1 MTKSRK
7 SKLINL
13 QEKVEKTI
21 KSISK
26 GNTLKS
32 DSIIKLLKEIS
43 AFNLDTKLQSEL
55 EESERKYSTLVNN
68 LPGFIYRCAND
79 KKWTMYFISD
89 GCKAITGYTQNDL
102 IDNKKISFNEIIHP
116 DYRKIIWE
124 KWQQVLKKKTLFE
137 FEYPIITKAKKIKW
151 VWERGRGVFSDE
163 GKLLFLEGF
172 IEDVSERRSAEA
184 SARLKNI
191 VFESSIAA
199 NSIANLDGKIIDAN
213 SAFLKVWGYKSMPE
227 VLGKSLNVFLKSQT
241 DVTSI
246 IKSLNKSDKWEGE
259 YIARRKDGSEFIAY
273 GLATTVADDNGKI
286 IGYQSSV
293 IDITNRRKTEE
304 MLKESETSYRGLF
317 NSVSESIY
325 IQDESGV
332 FLDVNEGACKMY
344 GYDRETLIGKTPQF
358 VSAPGR
364 NDLNAVGSMVQKAFM
379 GEKQQ
384 FEFWG
389 KRKNGEEFLKDVRL
403 YPGNYF
409 NKKVIIAI
417 ANDITERK
425 KIEEA
430 LALSEEKYRVI
441 SNLTSDY
448 LFSTQAD
455 ENGFHKVVWIAGSFE
470 KITGYTVEEFIKIGG
485 WRATLHPD
493 DLALDDLDLEKL
505 RQNKKVNREIR
516 VYHKNGS
523 LVWVRSSAQPVW
535 DKKTNKLI
543 GIYGAV
549 EDITERKQT
558 EIIQKVQ
565 YKIGDAVV
573 TYKTL
578 TELFENIRIEL
589 SAIINVNNFFI
600 ALYDER
606 TGMLRSD
613 VDKDEVEEISEWPAK
628 NSMTGYVIEQG
639 KSILLKKDEI
649 HQLINSGRAGM
660 VGTIPEVWLGVPF
673 KIGGK
678 VFGVLV
684 VQSYD
689 NPNAYD
695 KKSIELLEVV
705 AHELSI
711 FINHKKA
718 EEETLKLSTVVVQ
731 SPIIVVIT
739 DPSGNIE
746 YVNPKFTEVTGYSLE
761 EIKWKNLRILNS
773 GLHPKEFFSN
783 IWKTI
788 LSGKTWQ
795 GEFRNK
801 KKNGELYWENALISP
816 IIDLDGNITHFVG
829 VKEDITEKKKMIEEL
844 IIAKEKAEEMNRI
857 KSSFFANMSHELRTP
872 MVGILGFSEVLM
884 NELKDNPAYYKM
896 ISSIN
901 TSGQRLLETL
911 NLILNLS
918 KIEASKVELDIRTQN
933 IVPILKECYGVFE
946 SAAAKKL
953 LKYSFVCEQQEVLC
967 DIDQLLFS
975 SIFNN
980 LLNNA
985 IKFTDAG
992 SVTLNIYTDHEN
1004 VRISVSD
1011 TGVGISEV
1019 KQNLIW
1025 EEFRQA
1031 SEGYNRG
1038 FEGTGLGLTIAKK
1051 YADMMRGSISV
1062 KSLLGKGTT
1071 FIVSFPLSNKSSN
1084 LVKEI
1089 TPNEISTKSS
1099 SVENNPVS
1107 KILYVEDDEISVK
1120 YVTTITKSLY
1130 NVDSA
1135 KDSDEALEK
1144 IKQNEYAAIL
1154 MDINLH
1160 RGLDGLELTRV
1171 IRKMDGYKSTPIV
1184 AITAFA
1190 MGNEREEFLSK
1201 GMTHY
1206 LSKPFVKNQLLNLLA
1221 SIVEKKS
1228 D

>member
-1 MTKSRK
+1 LAKSSK
-7 SKLINL
+7 SNL
-13 QEKVEKTI
+13 TDLQDKVNKTI
-21 KSISK
+21 KSFNEGKTVKTES
-26 GNTLKS
+26 L
-32 DSIIKLLKEIS
+32 IKLLQEIGTL
-43 AFNLDTKLQSEL
+43 NLDSNLQNEL
-55 EESERKYSTLVNN
+55 DERERKYSTLVSN
-68 LPGFIYRCAND
+68 LPGFIYRCSND
-79 KKWTMYFISD
+79 KYWTMHFISD
-89 GCKAITGYTQNDL
+89 SCKSITGYSPNDF
-102 IDNKKISFNEIIHP
+102 IKNKKITFNDLIHP
-116 DYRKIIWE
+116 DYQKPIWK
-124 KWQQVLKKKTLFE
+124 KWQMILKDKSIFE
-137 FEYPIITKAKKIKW
+137 FEYPIITKTGKLKW
-151 VWERGRGVFSDE
+151 VWERGKGIYSNND
-163 GKLLFLEGF
+163 KLLFIEGF
-172 IEDVSERRSAEA
+172 IEDITERRTAVESL
-184 SARLKNI
+184 RLKNI

-199 NSIANLDGKIIDAN
+199 NSIANLDGKIIDVN
-213 SAFLKVWGYKSMPE
+213 SAFLRLWGYNNKSQ
-227 VLGKSLNVFLKSQT
+227 VLGKSLDLFLKDKD
-241 DVTSI
+241 DVAKILTA
-246 IKSLNKSDKWEGE
+246 LNKNNNWEGD
-259 YIARRKDGSEFIAY
+259 YNAVRKDGSEFLAF
-273 GLATTVADDNGKI
+273 GLATTVVDENGKI

-293 IDITNRRKTEE
+293 IDITNRHKTEE
-304 MLKESETSYRGLF
+304 LLKESETSYRGLF

-325 IQDESGV
+325 IQDENGV
-332 FLDVNEGACKMY
+332 FLDVNDGASKMY
-344 GYDRETLIGKTPQF
+344 GYTRETLIGKTPDF
-358 VSAPGR
+358 VSAPGK
-364 NDLNAVGSMVQKAFM
+364 NDLEAVGLMVQKAFL

-403 YPGNYF
+403 YPGTYF

-417 ANDITERK
+417 ATDITEK
-425 KIEEA
+425 KKVEQLLRENEER
-430 LALSEEKYRVI
+430 YRAI

-448 LFSTQAD
+448 LFSTKAD
-455 ENGFHKVVWIAGSFE
+455 ENGVHHIVWIAGSFE
-470 KITGYTVEEFIKIGG
+470 KISGYTIDEYMKIGG

-493 DLALDDLDLEKL
+493 ELELDDLDLEKL
-505 RQNKKVNREIR
+505 KRNEKVNRQIR

-535 DKKTNKLI
+535 DKKTNKLV

-549 EDITERKQT
+549 EEITERKQN

-565 YKIGDAVV
+565 YNIADAAV

-578 TELFENIRIEL
+578 TELFENIRLEL

-600 ALYDER
+600 AMYDEK
-606 TGMLRSD
+606 TGMLKSD

-628 NSMTGYVIEQG
+628 GSMTGYVIEQE
-639 KSILLKKDEI
+639 KSVLLKKDEI
-649 HQLINSGRAGM
+649 KKLLKSGEAGM

-695 KKSIELLEVV
+695 KRSIEILEIV

-731 SPIIVVIT
+731 SPTIVVIT
-739 DPSGNIE
+739 EPNGNIE
-746 YVNPKFTEVTGYSLE
+746 YANPKFSEVTGYSFE
-761 EIKWKNLRILNS
+761 EVRWKNPRILNS
-773 GLHPKEFFSN
+773 GFHSKEFFSDL
-783 IWKTI
+783 WTTI
-788 LSGKTWQ
+788 LAGRTWQ
-795 GEFRNK
+795 GELRNK
-801 KKNGELYWENALISP
+801 KRNGELYWENALISP
-816 IIDLDGNITHFVG
+816 IIDSDGKITHFVA
-829 VKEDITEKKKMIEEL
+829 VKEDITDKKKMVEEL
-844 IIAKEKAEEMNRI
+844 IEAKEKAEEMNRI

-884 NELKDNPAYYKM
+884 NELKDNPNYYRM

-918 KIEASKVELDIRTQN
+918 KLEASKVEVKLKTQN
-933 IVPILKECYGVFE
+933 IIPILKECFGSFE
-946 SAAAKKL
+946 SAATNKNIN
-953 LKYSFVCEQQEVLC
+953 YSFIPEYPEIMC
-967 DIDQLLFS
+967 DIDQLLFA

-992 SVTLNIYTDHEN
+992 SVTLNVSIDSDYAN
-1004 VRISVSD
+1004 ISVTD
-1011 TGVGISEV
+1011 TGVGISET

-1025 EEFRQA
+1025 DEFRQA

-1051 YADMMRGSISV
+1051 YTDLMRGSISV
-1062 KSLLGKGTT
+1062 KSLFGKGTT
-1071 FIVSFPLSNKSSN
+1071 FKVSFPLSINSLNVVTKTNAN
-1084 LVKEI
+1084 LDNQNR
-1089 TPNEISTKSS
+1089 TISE
-1099 SVENNPVS
+1099 VNPTA

-1120 YVTTITKSLY
+1120 YVSTITKFLY
-1130 NVDSA
+1130 NIDSA
-1135 KDSDEALEK
+1135 KDSDEALNK
-1144 IKQNEYAAIL
+1144 IKQNKYDAIL

-1160 RGLDGLELTRV
+1160 RGMDGLELTKV
-1171 IRKMDGYKSTPIV
+1171 IRKIDGYKSTPIV

-1190 MGNEREEFLSK
+1190 MGHEKEEFLAK

-1206 LSKPFVKNQLLNLLA
+1206 LSKPFVKNQLLSLLE
-1221 SIVEKKS
+1221 SIVDKK
-1228 D
+1228 

>member
-1 MTKSRK
+1 MAKSSK
-7 SKLINL
+7 SKLVNL
-13 QEKVEKTI
+13 QDKVNKTI
-21 KSISK
+21 KSFEEGK
-26 GNTLKS
+26 TLKP
-32 DSIIKLLKEIS
+32 DSLIKLLQEIS
-43 AFNLDTKLQSEL
+43 MLNDDSTLQNEL
-55 EESERKYSTLVNN
+55 EERERKYSTLVSN

-79 KKWTMYFISD
+79 KNWTIHFISD
-89 GCKAITGYTQNDL
+89 GCKNITGYSQNDF
-102 IDNKKISFNEIIHP
+102 IKNKKVTFNDIIHP
-116 DYRKIIWE
+116 DYQKAIWN
-124 KWQQVLKKKTLFE
+124 KWQATLKDKTFFE
-137 FEYPIITKAKKIKW
+137 FEYPIITKTGKLKW
-151 VWERGRGVFSDE
+151 VWERGKGIYSNN

-172 IEDVSERRSAEA
+172 IEDITERRTAVESL
-184 SARLKNI
+184 RLKNI

-213 SAFLKVWGYKSMPE
+213 SAFLKLWGYKSKNN
-227 VLGKSLNVFLKSQT
+227 VLGKSLDLFLKDKD
-241 DVTSI
+241 DVEKILTA
-246 IKSLNKSDKWEGE
+246 LNKKNTWEGD
-259 YIARRKDGSEFIAY
+259 YIAVRSDGSEFLAF
-273 GLATTVADDNGKI
+273 GLATTVVDENGKI

-304 MLKESETSYRGLF
+304 LLKESETSYRGLF

-325 IQDESGV
+325 IQDENGF
-332 FLDVNEGACKMY
+332 FLDVNEGASKMY
-344 GYDRETLIGKTPQF
+344 GYDRKILIGKTPDF
-358 VSAPGR
+358 VSAPGK
-364 NDLNAVGSMVQKAFM
+364 NDLEAVGAMVQKAFG

-403 YPGNYF
+403 YPGTYF

-417 ANDITERK
+417 ATDITEK
-425 KIEEA
+425 KKVEQLLRENEER
-430 LALSEEKYRVI
+430 YRAI

-455 ENGFHKVVWIAGSFE
+455 ENGVHHLVWIAGSFE
-470 KITGYTVEEFIKIGG
+470 KITGYTIDEYLKIGG

-493 DLALDDLDLEKL
+493 ELELDNLDLEKL
-505 RQNKKVNREIR
+505 RRNEKVNREIK

-523 LVWVRSSAQPVW
+523 LIWVRSSAQPVW
-535 DKKTNKLI
+535 DKKTNKLV

-565 YKIGDAVV
+565 YNIADAAV

-578 TELFENIRIEL
+578 TELFENIRLEL

-600 ALYDER
+600 ALYDEK
-606 TGMLRSD
+606 TGMLKSD
-613 VDKDEVEEISEWPAK
+613 VDKDEVEEISEWPAE
-628 NSMTGYVIEQG
+628 NSMTGYVIEQQ
-639 KSILLKKDEI
+639 KSVLLKKDEI
-649 HQLINSGRAGM
+649 IYLINSSKAGM

-695 KKSIELLEVV
+695 QRSIEILEIV

-718 EEETLKLSTVVVQ
+718 EEETFKLSAVVVQ
-731 SPIIVVIT
+731 SPTIVIIT
-739 DPSGNIE
+739 DPNGNIE
-746 YVNPKFTEVTGYSLE
+746 YANPKFSEVTGYSFE
-761 EIKWKNLRILNS
+761 EVKWKNPRILNS
-773 GLHPKEFFSN
+773 GFHTKEFFSN
-783 IWKTI
+783 LWNTI
-788 LSGKTWQ
+788 LAGKTWQ

-801 KKNGELYWENALISP
+801 KRNGELYWENALISP
-816 IIDLDGNITHFVG
+816 IIDSDGKITHFVA

-844 IIAKEKAEEMNRI
+844 IEAKEKAEEMNRI

-872 MVGILGFSEVLM
+872 MMGILGFSEVLM
-884 NELKDNPAYYKM
+884 YELKDYPDYLKM
-896 ISSIN
+896 VNSIN

-918 KIEASKVELDIRTQN
+918 KLEASKVSVELKTQN
-933 IVPILKECYGVFE
+933 IIPILKECFESFE
-946 SAAAKKL
+946 SAAANKNIT
-953 LKYSFVCEQQEVLC
+953 YTFISEYPDILC
-967 DIDQLLFS
+967 DIDQLLFT

-985 IKFTDAG
+985 IKFTDGG
-992 SVTLNIYTDHEN
+992 SITLNISVDSDYAN
-1004 VRISVSD
+1004 ISVSD

-1031 SEGYNRG
+1031 SEGYSRG
-1038 FEGTGLGLTIAKK
+1038 FEGTGLGLTIAKRYTDLMK
-1051 YADMMRGSISV
+1051 GSISV
-1062 KSLLGKGTT
+1062 KSLFGKGTT
-1071 FIVSFPLSNKSSN
+1071 FKVSFPLSFKSSIDVSKAN
-1084 LVKEI
+1084 SNQNTASTISSEI
-1089 TPNEISTKSS
+1089 HPTA
-1099 SVENNPVS
+1099 

-1120 YVTTITKSLY
+1120 YVSTITKALY
-1130 NVDSA
+1130 TIHSA
-1135 KDSDEALEK
+1135 KDSDEALNM
-1144 IKQNEYAAIL
+1144 IKQNKYDAIL

-1160 RGLDGLELTRV
+1160 RGMDGLELTKV
-1171 IRKMDGYKSTPIV
+1171 IRKIDGYKSTPIV

-1190 MGNEREEFLSK
+1190 MGHEKEEFLAK

-1206 LSKPFVKNQLLNLLA
+1206 LSKPFVKNQLLSLLE
-1221 SIVEKKS
+1221 SIVDKK
-1228 D
+1228 

>member
-1 MTKSRK
+1 V
-7 SKLINL
+7 NL
-13 QEKVEKTI
+13 QDKVNKTI
-21 KSISK
+21 KSFNEGKTVKTESLI
-26 GNTLKS
+26 N
-32 DSIIKLLKEIS
+32 LLQEIS
-43 AFNLDTKLQSEL
+43 TLSLDTNLQNEL
-55 EESERKYSTLVNN
+55 EERERKYSTLVSN

-79 KKWTMYFISD
+79 KNWTMHFISD
-89 GCKAITGYTQNDL
+89 GCKNITGYSQNDF
-102 IDNKKISFNEIIHP
+102 IKNKKVTFNDIIHP
-116 DYRKIIWE
+116 DYQKPIWE
-124 KWQQVLKKKTLFE
+124 KWQIILKDKTFFE
-137 FEYPIITKAKKIKW
+137 FEYPIITKTGKLKW
-151 VWERGRGVFSDE
+151 VWERGKGIYSNN

-172 IEDVSERRSAEA
+172 IEDISERRTAVDSL
-184 SARLKNI
+184 RLKNI

-213 SAFLKVWGYKSMPE
+213 SAFLKLWGYANKNN
-227 VLGKSLNVFLKSQT
+227 VLGKSLNLFLKDKD
-241 DVTSI
+241 DVEKILTE
-246 IKSLNKSDKWEGE
+246 LNKKNTWEGD
-259 YIARRKDGSEFIAY
+259 YIAVRSDGSEFIAY
-273 GLATTVADDNGKI
+273 GLATTVVDENGKT

-304 MLKESETSYRGLF
+304 LLKESETSYRGLF

-325 IQDESGV
+325 IQDENGF
-332 FLDVNEGACKMY
+332 FLDVNEGASNMY
-344 GYDRETLIGKTPQF
+344 GYDRKTLIGKTPDF
-358 VSAPGR
+358 VSAPGK
-364 NDLNAVGSMVQKAFM
+364 NDLEAVGAMVQKAFK

-403 YPGNYF
+403 YPGTYF

-417 ANDITERK
+417 ATDITEK
-425 KIEEA
+425 KKVEQLLRENEER
-430 LALSEEKYRVI
+430 YRAI

-448 LFSTQAD
+448 LFSTKAD
-455 ENGFHKVVWIAGSFE
+455 ENGVHNLVWIAGSFE
-470 KITGYTVEEFIKIGG
+470 KITGYTIDEYLKIGG

-493 DLALDDLDLEKL
+493 ELALDYIDLEKL
-505 RQNKKVNREIR
+505 RRNEKVNRQIR

-523 LVWVRSSAQPVW
+523 LIWVRSSAQPVW

-565 YKIGDAVV
+565 YNIADAAV

-578 TELFENIRIEL
+578 TELFENIRLEL

-600 ALYDER
+600 ALYDEK
-606 TGMLRSD
+606 TGLLKSD

-628 NSMTGYVIEQG
+628 NSMTGYVIEQE
-639 KSILLKKDEI
+639 KSVLLKKKDI
-649 HQLINSGRAGM
+649 KQLIESSKAGM
-660 VGTIPEVWLGVPF
+660 IGTIPEVWLGVPF

-695 KKSIELLEVV
+695 QRSIEILEIV

-718 EEETLKLSTVVVQ
+718 EEETLKLSAVVVQ
-731 SPIIVVIT
+731 SPTIVIIT
-739 DPSGNIE
+739 DPNGNIE
-746 YVNPKFTEVTGYSLE
+746 YANPKFSEVTGYSFE
-761 EIKWKNLRILNS
+761 EVKWKNPRILNS
-773 GLHPKEFFSN
+773 GFHTKQFFSTLWN
-783 IWKTI
+783 TI
-788 LSGKTWQ
+788 LAGKTWQ

-801 KKNGELYWENALISP
+801 KRNGELYWENALISP
-816 IIDLDGNITHFVG
+816 IIDLDGKITHFVA

-844 IIAKEKAEEMNRI
+844 IEAKEKAEEMNRI

-872 MVGILGFSEVLM
+872 MMGILGFSEVLM
-884 NELKDNPAYYKM
+884 LELKDYPDYLKM
-896 ISSIN
+896 VNSIN
-901 TSGQRLLETL
+901 ASGQRLLETL

-918 KIEASKVELDIRTQN
+918 KLEASKVSVELKTQN
-933 IVPILKECYGVFE
+933 IIPILKECFESFE
-946 SAAAKKL
+946 SAATNKNIN
-953 LKYSFVCEQQEVLC
+953 YSFISEYPDILC
-967 DIDQLLFS
+967 DIDQLLFA

-992 SVTLNIYTDHEN
+992 SINLS
-1004 VRISVSD
+1004 ISVDSDYANISVTD
-1011 TGVGISEV
+1011 TGVGISEA

-1038 FEGTGLGLTIAKK
+1038 FEGTGLGLTIAKRYTDLMK
-1051 YADMMRGSISV
+1051 GSISV
-1062 KSLLGKGTT
+1062 KSLYGKGTT
-1071 FIVSFPLSNKSSN
+1071 FKVGFPLS
-1084 LVKEI
+1084 L
-1089 TPNEISTKSS
+1089 KSS
-1099 SVENNPVS
+1099 SAVSSANTNQNTMSTISSEINPKA

-1120 YVTTITKSLY
+1120 YVSTITKTLY
-1130 NVDSA
+1130 IIDSA
-1135 KDSDEALEK
+1135 KDSDEALNM
-1144 IKQNEYAAIL
+1144 IKQNKYDAIL

-1160 RGLDGLELTRV
+1160 RGMDGLELTKV
-1171 IRKMDGYKSTPIV
+1171 IRKIDGYKSTPIV

-1190 MGNEREEFLSK
+1190 MGHEKEEFLAK

-1206 LSKPFVKNQLLNLLA
+1206 LSKPFVKNQLLSLLE
-1221 SIVEKKS
+1221 SIVDKK
-1228 D
+1228 

>member
-1 MTKSRK
+1 V
-7 SKLINL
+7 NL
-13 QEKVEKTI
+13 QDKVNKTI
-21 KSISK
+21 KSFNEGKTVKTESLI
-26 GNTLKS
+26 N
-32 DSIIKLLKEIS
+32 LLQEIS
-43 AFNLDTKLQSEL
+43 TLSLDTNLQNEL
-55 EESERKYSTLVNN
+55 EERERKYSTLVSN

-79 KKWTMYFISD
+79 KNWTMHFISD
-89 GCKAITGYTQNDL
+89 GCKNITGYSQNDF
-102 IDNKKISFNEIIHP
+102 IKNKKVTFNDIIHP
-116 DYRKIIWE
+116 DYQKPIWE
-124 KWQQVLKKKTLFE
+124 KWQIILKDKTFFE
-137 FEYPIITKAKKIKW
+137 FEYPIITKTGKLKW
-151 VWERGRGVFSDE
+151 VWERGKGIYSNN

-172 IEDVSERRSAEA
+172 IEDISERRTAVDSL
-184 SARLKNI
+184 RLKNI

-213 SAFLKVWGYKSMPE
+213 SAFLKLWGYANKNN
-227 VLGKSLNVFLKSQT
+227 VLGKSLNLFLKDKD
-241 DVTSI
+241 DVEKILTE
-246 IKSLNKSDKWEGE
+246 LNKKNTWEGD
-259 YIARRKDGSEFIAY
+259 YIAVRSDGSEFIAY
-273 GLATTVADDNGKI
+273 GLATTVVDENGKT

-304 MLKESETSYRGLF
+304 LLKESETSYRGLF

-325 IQDESGV
+325 IQDENGF
-332 FLDVNEGACKMY
+332 FLDVNEGASNMY
-344 GYDRETLIGKTPQF
+344 GYDRKTLIGKTPDF
-358 VSAPGR
+358 VSAPGK
-364 NDLNAVGSMVQKAFM
+364 NDLEAVGAMVQKAFK

-403 YPGNYF
+403 YPGTYF

-417 ANDITERK
+417 ATDITEK
-425 KIEEA
+425 KKVEQLLRENEER
-430 LALSEEKYRVI
+430 YRAI

-448 LFSTQAD
+448 LFSTKAD
-455 ENGFHKVVWIAGSFE
+455 ENGVHNLVWIAGSFE
-470 KITGYTVEEFIKIGG
+470 KITGYTIDEYLKIGG

-493 DLALDDLDLEKL
+493 ELALDDIDLEKL
-505 RQNKKVNREIR
+505 RRNEKVNRQIR

-523 LVWVRSSAQPVW
+523 LIWVRSSAQPVW

-565 YKIGDAVV
+565 YNIADAAV

-578 TELFENIRIEL
+578 TELFENIRLEL

-600 ALYDER
+600 ALYDEK
-606 TGMLRSD
+606 TGLLKSD

-628 NSMTGYVIEQG
+628 NSMTGYVIEQE
-639 KSILLKKDEI
+639 KSVLLKKKDI
-649 HQLINSGRAGM
+649 KQLIESSKAGM
-660 VGTIPEVWLGVPF
+660 IGTIPEVWLGVPF

-695 KKSIELLEVV
+695 QRSIEILEIV

-718 EEETLKLSTVVVQ
+718 EEETLKLSAVVVQ
-731 SPIIVVIT
+731 SPTIVIIT
-739 DPSGNIE
+739 DPNGNIE
-746 YVNPKFTEVTGYSLE
+746 YANPKFSEVTGYSFE
-761 EIKWKNLRILNS
+761 EVKWKNPRILNS
-773 GLHPKEFFSN
+773 GFHTKQFFSTLWN
-783 IWKTI
+783 TI
-788 LSGKTWQ
+788 LAGKTWQ

-801 KKNGELYWENALISP
+801 KRNGELYWENALISP
-816 IIDLDGNITHFVG
+816 IIDLDGKITHFVA

-844 IIAKEKAEEMNRI
+844 IEAKEKAEEMNRI

-872 MVGILGFSEVLM
+872 MMGILGFSEVLM
-884 NELKDNPAYYKM
+884 LELKDYPDYLKM
-896 ISSIN
+896 VNSIN
-901 TSGQRLLETL
+901 ASGQRLLETL

-918 KIEASKVELDIRTQN
+918 KLEASKVSVELKTQN
-933 IVPILKECYGVFE
+933 IIPILKECFESFE
-946 SAAAKKL
+946 SAATNKNIN
-953 LKYSFVCEQQEVLC
+953 YSFISEYPDILC
-967 DIDQLLFS
+967 DIDQLLFA

-992 SVTLNIYTDHEN
+992 SINLS
-1004 VRISVSD
+1004 ISVDSDYANISVTD
-1011 TGVGISEV
+1011 TGVGISEA

-1038 FEGTGLGLTIAKK
+1038 FEGTGLGLTIAKRYTDLMK
-1051 YADMMRGSISV
+1051 GSISV
-1062 KSLLGKGTT
+1062 KSLYGKGTT
-1071 FIVSFPLSNKSSN
+1071 FKVGFPLS
-1084 LVKEI
+1084 L
-1089 TPNEISTKSS
+1089 KSS
-1099 SVENNPVS
+1099 SAVSSANTNQNTMSTISSEINPKA

-1120 YVTTITKSLY
+1120 YVSTITKTLY
-1130 NVDSA
+1130 IIDSA
-1135 KDSDEALEK
+1135 KDSDEALNM
-1144 IKQNEYAAIL
+1144 IKQNKYDAIL

-1160 RGLDGLELTRV
+1160 RGMDGLELTKV
-1171 IRKMDGYKSTPIV
+1171 IRKIDGYKSTPIV

-1190 MGNEREEFLSK
+1190 MGHEKEEFLAK

-1206 LSKPFVKNQLLNLLA
+1206 LSKPFVKNQLLSLLE
-1221 SIVEKKS
+1221 SIVDKK
-1228 D
+1228 

>member
-1 MTKSRK
+1 MAKSSK
-7 SKLINL
+7 SNLMNL
-13 QEKVEKTI
+13 QDKVKKTI
-21 KSISK
+21 KSFNEGK
-26 GNTLKS
+26 TVKT
-32 DSIIKLLKEIS
+32 DSLIKLLQEIS
-43 AFNLDTKLQSEL
+43 TLDPDSNLQNEL
-55 EESERKYSTLVNN
+55 DERERKYSTLVSN
-68 LPGFIYRCAND
+68 LPGFIYRCSND
-79 KKWTMYFISD
+79 KNWTMHFISD
-89 GCKAITGYTQNDL
+89 GCKNITGYSPNDF
-102 IDNKKISFNEIIHP
+102 IKNKKITYNDLIHP
-116 DYRKIIWE
+116 DYQKPIWK
-124 KWQQVLKKKTLFE
+124 KWQVILKDKTFFE
-137 FEYPIITKAKKIKW
+137 FEYPIFTKTGKLKW
-151 VWERGRGVFSDE
+151 VWERGKGIYSNN
-163 GKLLFLEGF
+163 GKLLFIEGF
-172 IEDVSERRSAEA
+172 IEDITERRTAVESL
-184 SARLKNI
+184 RLKNI

-199 NSIANLDGKIIDAN
+199 NSIANPDGKIIDAN
-213 SAFLKVWGYKSMPE
+213 SAFLSLWGYQNKSQ
-227 VLGKSLNVFLKSQT
+227 VLGKSLDLFLKDKD
-241 DVTSI
+241 DVEKILTA
-246 IKSLNKSDKWEGE
+246 LNKNNTWEGD
-259 YIARRKDGSEFIAY
+259 YNAVRRDGSEFLAF
-273 GLATTVADDNGKI
+273 GLATTVVDENGKT

-304 MLKESETSYRGLF
+304 LLKESETSYRGLF

-325 IQDESGV
+325 IQDENGV
-332 FLDVNEGACKMY
+332 FLDINDGASKMY
-344 GYDRETLIGKTPQF
+344 GYDRKTLIGKTPGF
-358 VSAPGR
+358 VSAPGK
-364 NDLNAVGSMVQKAFM
+364 NDLEAVGLMVQKAFL

-389 KRKNGEEFLKDVRL
+389 KRKNGDEFLKDVRL
-403 YPGNYF
+403 YPGTYF

-417 ANDITERK
+417 ATDITEKK
-425 KIEEA
+425 KIEELLRA
-430 LALSEEKYRVI
+430 NEERYRAI

-448 LFSTQAD
+448 LFSTKAD
-455 ENGFHKVVWIAGSFE
+455 ENGVHNLVWIAGSFE
-470 KITGYTVEEFIKIGG
+470 KITGYTIDEYLKIGG

-493 DLALDDLDLEKL
+493 ELELDNLDLEKL
-505 RQNKKVNREIR
+505 RRNKKVNREIK

-523 LVWVRSSAQPVW
+523 LIWVRSSAQPVW

-565 YKIGDAVV
+565 YNIADAAV

-578 TELFENIRIEL
+578 TELFENIRLEL

-600 ALYDER
+600 ALYDEK
-606 TGMLRSD
+606 TGMLKSD
-613 VDKDEVEEISEWPAK
+613 VDKDEVEEISEWPAE
-628 NSMTGYVIEQG
+628 NSMTGYVIEQQ
-639 KSILLKKDEI
+639 KSVLLKKDEI
-649 HQLINSGRAGM
+649 IYLINSSKAGM

-695 KKSIELLEVV
+695 KRSIEILEIV

-718 EEETLKLSTVVVQ
+718 EEETLKLSAVVVQ
-731 SPIIVVIT
+731 SPTIVVIT

-746 YVNPKFTEVTGYSLE
+746 YANPKFSEVTGYSFE
-761 EIKWKNLRILNS
+761 EVKWKNPRILNS
-773 GLHPKEFFSN
+773 GFHSREFFSN
-783 IWKTI
+783 LWNTI
-788 LSGKTWQ
+788 LAGKTWQ

-801 KKNGELYWENALISP
+801 KRNGELYWENALISP
-816 IIDLDGNITHFVG
+816 IIDSDGKITHFVA
-829 VKEDITEKKKMIEEL
+829 VKEDITDKKKMIEEL
-844 IIAKEKAEEMNRI
+844 IEAKEKAEEMNRI

-884 NELKDNPAYYKM
+884 NELKDNTNYYRM

-918 KIEASKVELDIRTQN
+918 KLEASKVVVELKTQN
-933 IVPILKECYGVFE
+933 IIPILKECFGSFE
-946 SAAAKKL
+946 SATANKNIN
-953 LKYSFVCEQQEVLC
+953 YSFIPEYQEILC
-967 DIDQLLFS
+967 DIDQLLFT

-992 SVTLNIYTDHEN
+992 SITLYVSIDSDYAN
-1004 VRISVSD
+1004 ISVTD
-1011 TGVGISEV
+1011 TGVGISEA

-1051 YADMMRGSISV
+1051 YTDLLKGSISV
-1062 KSLLGKGTT
+1062 KSLFGKGTT
-1071 FIVSFPLSNKSSN
+1071 FKVSFPLS
-1084 LVKEI
+1084 L
-1089 TPNEISTKSS
+1089 KSS
-1099 SVENNPVS
+1099 SVVNTANTTQNMISTISSEINPTA

-1120 YVTTITKSLY
+1120 YVSTITKSLY
-1130 NVDSA
+1130 TIDSA
-1135 KDSDEALEK
+1135 KDSDEALNR
-1144 IKQNEYAAIL
+1144 IKQNKYDAIL

-1160 RGLDGLELTRV
+1160 RGMDGLELTKV
-1171 IRKMDGYKSTPIV
+1171 IRKIDGYKSTPIV

-1190 MGNEREEFLSK
+1190 MGHEKEEFLAK

-1206 LSKPFVKNQLLNLLA
+1206 LSKPFVKNQLLSLLE
-1221 SIVEKKS
+1221 SIVDKK
-1228 D
+1228 

>member
-1 MTKSRK
+1 MAKSSK
-7 SKLINL
+7 SNLINL
-13 QEKVEKTI
+13 QDKVKKTI
-21 KSISK
+21 KSFNEGKTIKTDSLINLLQKIS
-26 GNTLKS
+26 TL
-32 DSIIKLLKEIS
+32 
-43 AFNLDTKLQSEL
+43 NLNSNLQNEL
-55 EESERKYSTLVNN
+55 EERERKYSTLVSN

-79 KKWTMYFISD
+79 KNWTMHFISD
-89 GCKAITGYTQNDL
+89 GCKNITGYSPNNF
-102 IDNKKISFNEIIHP
+102 IKNKKITFNDIIHP
-116 DYRKIIWE
+116 DYQKPIWE
-124 KWQQVLKKKTLFE
+124 KWRVILKDKTFFE
-137 FEYPIITKAKKIKW
+137 FEYPIITKTGKLKW
-151 VWERGRGVFSDE
+151 VWERGKGIYSND
-163 GKLLFLEGF
+163 GKLLFIEGF
-172 IEDVSERRSAEA
+172 IEDITERRTAVESL
-184 SARLKNI
+184 RLKNI

-199 NSIANLDGKIIDAN
+199 NSIANLDSKIIDAN
-213 SAFLKVWGYKSMPE
+213 SAFLKLWGYRNKSQ
-227 VLGKSLNVFLKSQT
+227 VLGKPLDLFLKDKA
-241 DVTSI
+241 DVVKV
-246 IKSLNKSDKWEGE
+246 IKALNKNNTWEGD
-259 YIARRKDGSEFIAY
+259 YTAVRRDGSEFLAF
-273 GLATTVADDNGKI
+273 GLATTIVDEKGKT

-293 IDITNRRKTEE
+293 IDITNRSKTEE
-304 MLKESETSYRGLF
+304 LLKESEMSYRGLF

-325 IQDESGV
+325 IQDENGV
-332 FLDVNEGACKMY
+332 FVDVNEGASKMY
-344 GYDRETLIGKTPQF
+344 GYDRKTLIGKTPEF
-358 VSAPGR
+358 VSAPGK
-364 NDLNAVGSMVQKAFM
+364 NDIEAVGLMVQKAFL

-403 YPGNYF
+403 YPGTYF

-417 ANDITERK
+417 ATDITEK
-425 KIEEA
+425 KRVEELLRA
-430 LALSEEKYRVI
+430 NEERYRAI

-448 LFSTQAD
+448 LFSTKAD
-455 ENGFHKVVWIAGSFE
+455 ENGVHNLVWIAGSFE
-470 KITGYTVEEFIKIGG
+470 KITGYTIDEYLKIGG

-493 DLALDDLDLEKL
+493 ELELDDLDLEKL
-505 RQNKKVNREIR
+505 RRNEKINRQIR

-523 LVWVRSSAQPVW
+523 LIWVRSSAQPVW

-565 YKIGDAVV
+565 YNIADAAV

-578 TELFENIRIEL
+578 TELFENIRLEL

-600 ALYDER
+600 ALYDEK
-606 TGMLRSD
+606 TGMLKSD
-613 VDKDEVEEISEWPAK
+613 VDKDEVEEISEWEAEG
-628 NSMTGYVIEQG
+628 SMTGYVIEQE

-649 HQLINSGRAGM
+649 KQLINKGNAGM

-695 KKSIELLEVV
+695 KRSIEIFEIV

-739 DPSGNIE
+739 DPKGNIE
-746 YVNPKFTEVTGYSLE
+746 YANPKFSEVTGYSFE
-761 EIKWKNLRILNS
+761 EVKWKNSKILNS
-773 GLHPKEFFSN
+773 GFHNKEFFSN
-783 IWKTI
+783 LWNTI
-788 LSGKTWQ
+788 LAGKTWQ

-801 KKNGELYWENALISP
+801 KRNGELYWENALISP
-816 IIDLDGNITHFVG
+816 IIDLDGNISHFVA
-829 VKEDITEKKKMIEEL
+829 VKEDITDKKIMIEEL
-844 IIAKEKAEEMNRI
+844 IEAKEKAEEMNRI

-884 NELKDNPAYYKM
+884 NELKDNPNYYKM

-918 KIEASKVELDIRTQN
+918 KLEASKVEVELRTQN
-933 IVPILKECYGVFE
+933 IIPILKECFESFE
-946 SAAAKKL
+946 SAAANKNIY
-953 LKYSFVCEQQEVLC
+953 YSFIPEYPDILC
-967 DIDQLLFS
+967 DIDQLLFT

-992 SVTLNIYTDHEN
+992 SITLNVSVDSGYVN
-1004 VRISVSD
+1004 ISVTD
-1011 TGVGISEV
+1011 TGVGISEA
-1019 KQNLIW
+1019 KQNVIW

-1038 FEGTGLGLTIAKK
+1038 FEGSGLGLTIAKRYTDLMK
-1051 YADMMRGSISV
+1051 GSISV
-1062 KSLLGKGTT
+1062 KSLFGKGTT
-1071 FIVSFPLSNKSSN
+1071 FRVSFPLS
-1084 LVKEI
+1084 L
-1089 TPNEISTKSS
+1089 KSS
-1099 SVENNPVS
+1099 SVDSTANTTHNTESIISSEINPTA
-1107 KILYVEDDEISVK
+1107 KILYVEDDEISIK
-1120 YVTTITKSLY
+1120 YVSTITKSLY
-1130 NVDSA
+1130 TIDSA
-1135 KDSDEALEK
+1135 KDSDEALNR
-1144 IKQNEYAAIL
+1144 IKQNKYDAIL
-1154 MDINLH
+1154 MDINLR
-1160 RGLDGLELTRV
+1160 RGMDGLELTKV
-1171 IRKMDGYKSTPIV
+1171 IRKIDGYKSIPIV

-1190 MGNEREEFLSK
+1190 MGHEKEEFLAK

-1206 LSKPFVKNQLLNLLA
+1206 LSKPFVKNQLLSLLE
-1221 SIVEKKS
+1221 SIIDKK
-1228 D
+1228 

>member
-1 MTKSRK
+1 MAKSSK
-7 SKLINL
+7 SKLVNL
-13 QEKVEKTI
+13 QDKVNKTI
-21 KSISK
+21 KSFEEGK
-26 GNTLKS
+26 TLKP
-32 DSIIKLLKEIS
+32 DSLIKLLQEIS
-43 AFNLDTKLQSEL
+43 MLNDDSTLQNEL
-55 EESERKYSTLVNN
+55 EERERKYSTLVSN

-79 KKWTMYFISD
+79 KNWTIHFISD
-89 GCKAITGYTQNDL
+89 GCKNITGYSQNDF
-102 IDNKKISFNEIIHP
+102 IKNKKVTFNNIIHP
-116 DYRKIIWE
+116 DYQKAIWE
-124 KWQQVLKKKTLFE
+124 KWQTTLKDKTFFE
-137 FEYPIITKAKKIKW
+137 FEYPIITKTGKLKW
-151 VWERGRGVFSDE
+151 VWERGKGIYSNN

-172 IEDVSERRSAEA
+172 IEDITERRTAVESL
-184 SARLKNI
+184 RLKNI

-213 SAFLKVWGYKSMPE
+213 SAFLKLWGYKSKNN
-227 VLGKSLNVFLKSQT
+227 VLGKSLGLFLKDKD
-241 DVTSI
+241 DVEKILTA
-246 IKSLNKSDKWEGE
+246 LNKKNTWEGD
-259 YIARRKDGSEFIAY
+259 YIAVRSDGSEFLAF
-273 GLATTVADDNGKI
+273 GLATTVVDENGKI

-304 MLKESETSYRGLF
+304 LLKESETSYRGLF

-325 IQDESGV
+325 IQDENGF
-332 FLDVNEGACKMY
+332 FLDVNEGASKMY
-344 GYDRETLIGKTPQF
+344 GYDRKILIGKTPDF
-358 VSAPGR
+358 VSAPGK
-364 NDLNAVGSMVQKAFM
+364 NDLEAVGAMVQKAFG

-403 YPGNYF
+403 YPGTYF

-417 ANDITERK
+417 ATDITEK
-425 KIEEA
+425 KKVEQLLRENEER
-430 LALSEEKYRVI
+430 YRAI

-455 ENGFHKVVWIAGSFE
+455 ENGVHHLVWIAGSFE
-470 KITGYTVEEFIKIGG
+470 KITGYTIDEYLKIGG

-493 DLALDDLDLEKL
+493 ELELDNLDLEKL
-505 RQNKKVNREIR
+505 RRNEKVNREIK

-523 LVWVRSSAQPVW
+523 LIWVRSSAQPVW
-535 DKKTNKLI
+535 DKKTNKLV

-565 YKIGDAVV
+565 YNIADAAV

-578 TELFENIRIEL
+578 TELFENIRLEL

-600 ALYDER
+600 ALYDEK
-606 TGMLRSD
+606 TGMLKSD
-613 VDKDEVEEISEWPAK
+613 VDKDEVEEISEWPAE
-628 NSMTGYVIEQG
+628 NSMTGYVIEQQ
-639 KSILLKKDEI
+639 KSVLLKKDEI
-649 HQLINSGRAGM
+649 INLINSSKAGM

-695 KKSIELLEVV
+695 QRSIEILEIV

-718 EEETLKLSTVVVQ
+718 EEETFKLSAVVVQ
-731 SPIIVVIT
+731 SPTIVIIT
-739 DPSGNIE
+739 DPNGNIE
-746 YVNPKFTEVTGYSLE
+746 YANPKFSEVTGYSFE
-761 EIKWKNLRILNS
+761 EVKWKNPRILNS
-773 GLHPKEFFSN
+773 GFHTKEFFSN
-783 IWKTI
+783 LWNTI
-788 LSGKTWQ
+788 LAGKTWQ

-801 KKNGELYWENALISP
+801 KRNGELYWENALISP
-816 IIDLDGNITHFVG
+816 IIDSDGKITHFVA

-844 IIAKEKAEEMNRI
+844 IEAKEKAEEMNRI

-872 MVGILGFSEVLM
+872 MMGILGFSEVLM
-884 NELKDNPAYYKM
+884 YELKDYPDYLKM
-896 ISSIN
+896 VNSIN

-918 KIEASKVELDIRTQN
+918 KLEASKVSVELKTQN
-933 IVPILKECYGVFE
+933 IIPILKECFESFE
-946 SAAAKKL
+946 SAAANKNIT
-953 LKYSFVCEQQEVLC
+953 YTFISEYPDILC
-967 DIDQLLFS
+967 DIDQLLFT

-985 IKFTDAG
+985 IKFTDGG
-992 SVTLNIYTDHEN
+992 SITLNISVDSDYAN
-1004 VRISVSD
+1004 ISVSD

-1031 SEGYNRG
+1031 SEGYSRG
-1038 FEGTGLGLTIAKK
+1038 FEGTGLGLTIAKRYTDLMK
-1051 YADMMRGSISV
+1051 GSISV
-1062 KSLLGKGTT
+1062 KSLFGKGTT
-1071 FIVSFPLSNKSSN
+1071 FKVSFPLSFKSSIDVSKAN
-1084 LVKEI
+1084 SNQNTASTISSEI
-1089 TPNEISTKSS
+1089 HPTA
-1099 SVENNPVS
+1099 

-1120 YVTTITKSLY
+1120 YVSTITKALY
-1130 NVDSA
+1130 TIHSA
-1135 KDSDEALEK
+1135 KDSDEALNM
-1144 IKQNEYAAIL
+1144 IKQNKYDAIL

-1160 RGLDGLELTRV
+1160 RGMDGLELTKV
-1171 IRKMDGYKSTPIV
+1171 IRKIDGYKSTPIV

-1190 MGNEREEFLSK
+1190 MGHEKEEFLAK

-1206 LSKPFVKNQLLNLLA
+1206 LSKPFVKNQLLSLLE
-1221 SIVEKKS
+1221 SIVDKK
-1228 D
+1228 

>member
-1 MTKSRK
+1 MAKSSK
-7 SKLINL
+7 SNLTNL
-13 QEKVEKTI
+13 QDKVNKTI
-21 KSISK
+21 KSFNEGK
-26 GNTLKS
+26 TLKT
-32 DSIIKLLKEIS
+32 DSIIKLLQEFS
-43 AFNLDTKLQSEL
+43 ALNLDSNLQNEL
-55 EESERKYSTLVNN
+55 DERERKYSTLVSN
-68 LPGFIYRCAND
+68 LPGFIYRCSND
-79 KKWTMYFISD
+79 KNWTIHFISD
-89 GCKAITGYTQNDL
+89 GCKNITGYSPNDF
-102 IDNKKISFNEIIHP
+102 IKNEKITFNNLIHP
-116 DYRKIIWE
+116 DYQKPIWK
-124 KWQQVLKKKTLFE
+124 KWQKILKDKTFFE
-137 FEYPIITKAKKIKW
+137 FEYPIITKSDKLKW
-151 VWERGRGVFSDE
+151 VWERGKGIYSNN
-163 GKLLFLEGF
+163 GKLLFIEGF
-172 IEDVSERRSAEA
+172 IEDITERRTAVESL
-184 SARLKNI
+184 RLKNI

-213 SAFLKVWGYKSMPE
+213 SSFLRLWGYLNKSQ
-227 VLGKSLNVFLKSQT
+227 VLGKSLDLFLKDKD
-241 DVTSI
+241 DVAKILSA
-246 IKSLNKSDKWEGE
+246 LNKNHTWEGD
-259 YIARRKDGSEFIAY
+259 YKAIRKDGSEFLAF
-273 GLATTVADDNGKI
+273 GLATTVVDENGKI

-293 IDITNRRKTEE
+293 IDITKRRKTEE
-304 MLKESETSYRGLF
+304 LLKESETSYRGLF

-332 FLDVNEGACKMY
+332 FLDVNDGASKMY
-344 GYDRETLIGKTPQF
+344 GYDRKILIGKTPDF
-358 VSAPGR
+358 VSAPGK
-364 NDLNAVGSMVQKAFM
+364 NDLEAVGLKVQKAFM
-379 GEKQQ
+379 GERQQ
-384 FEFWG
+384 FDFWG

-403 YPGNYF
+403 YPGTYF

-417 ANDITERK
+417 ANDITEK
-425 KIEEA
+425 KKVEQLLRENEER
-430 LALSEEKYRVI
+430 YRAI

-448 LFSTQAD
+448 LFSTKAD
-455 ENGFHKVVWIAGSFE
+455 ENGVHHLVWIAGSFE
-470 KITGYTVEEFIKIGG
+470 KITGYTIDEYMKIGG

-493 DLALDDLDLEKL
+493 ELELDNLDLEKL
-505 RQNKKVNREIR
+505 KRNEKVNRQIR

-523 LVWVRSSAQPVW
+523 LIWVRSSAQPVW

-549 EDITERKQT
+549 EEITERKQN

-565 YKIGDAVV
+565 YKIADAAV

-578 TELFENIRIEL
+578 TELFENVRFEL

-600 ALYDER
+600 ALYDEK
-606 TGMLRSD
+606 TGMLKSD

-628 NSMTGYVIEQG
+628 GSMTGYVIEQE
-639 KSILLKKDEI
+639 KSVLLKKDEI
-649 HQLINSGRAGM
+649 KKLLTSGEAGM

-695 KKSIELLEVV
+695 KRSIEILEII

-718 EEETLKLSTVVVQ
+718 EEETLKLSTVVIQ

-739 DPSGNIE
+739 DPKGNIE
-746 YVNPKFTEVTGYSLE
+746 YANPKFSEVTGYSFE
-761 EIKWKNLRILNS
+761 EVKWKNSSILNS
-773 GLHPKEFFSN
+773 GFHTQEFFTDLWN
-783 IWKTI
+783 TI
-788 LSGKTWQ
+788 LSGKIWQ

-801 KKNGELYWENALISP
+801 KRNGELYWENALISP
-816 IIDLDGNITHFVG
+816 IIDSDGKIIHFVA
-829 VKEDITEKKKMIEEL
+829 VKEDITDKKKMIEEL
-844 IIAKEKAEEMNRI
+844 IEAKEKAEEMNRI

-884 NELKDNPAYYKM
+884 NELKDNPNYYKM

-918 KIEASKVELDIRTQN
+918 KLEASKVEVELKTQN
-933 IVPILKECYGVFE
+933 IIPILKECFGSFE
-946 SAAAKKL
+946 SAATNKNIN
-953 LKYSFVCEQQEVLC
+953 YSFIPEYPEIMCN
-967 DIDQLLFS
+967 IDQLLFA

-992 SVTLNIYTDHEN
+992 SINLNVSIDSDYAN
-1004 VRISVSD
+1004 ISVTD
-1011 TGVGISEV
+1011 TGVGISEA

-1051 YADMMRGSISV
+1051 YTDLLKGSISV
-1062 KSLLGKGTT
+1062 KSLFGKGTT
-1071 FIVSFPLSNKSSN
+1071 FKVSFPLSINSSN
-1084 LVKEI
+1084 VVTKTIANLDNQNR
-1089 TPNEISTKSS
+1089 TISE
-1099 SVENNPVS
+1099 VNPTA

-1120 YVTTITKSLY
+1120 YVSTITKFLY
-1130 NVDSA
+1130 NIDSA
-1135 KDSDEALEK
+1135 KDSDEALNK
-1144 IKQNEYAAIL
+1144 IKQNKYDAIL

-1160 RGLDGLELTRV
+1160 RGMDGLELTKV
-1171 IRKMDGYKSTPIV
+1171 IRKIDGYKSTPIV

-1190 MGNEREEFLSK
+1190 MGHEKEEFLAK

-1206 LSKPFVKNQLLNLLA
+1206 LSKPFVKNQLLSLLE
-1221 SIVEKKS
+1221 SIVDKK
-1228 D
+1228 

>member
-1 MTKSRK
+1 MAKSSK
-7 SKLINL
+7 SNLVNL
-13 QEKVEKTI
+13 QDKVNKII
-21 KSISK
+21 KSFNEGKTVKI
-26 GNTLKS
+26 
-32 DSIIKLLKEIS
+32 DSLIKLLQEIS
-43 AFNLDTKLQSEL
+43 TLNPDSNLQNEL
-55 EESERKYSTLVNN
+55 DERERKYSTLVSN

-79 KKWTMYFISD
+79 KNWTMHFISD
-89 GCKAITGYTQNDL
+89 NCKNITGYSQNDF
-102 IDNKKISFNEIIHP
+102 IKNNKVTFNEIIHP
-116 DYRKIIWE
+116 DYQKTIWE
-124 KWQQVLKKKTLFE
+124 KWQIILKDKTFFE
-137 FEYPIITKAKKIKW
+137 FEYPIITKTGKLKW
-151 VWERGRGVFSDE
+151 VWERGKGIYSNN

-172 IEDVSERRSAEA
+172 IEDITERRTAVESL
-184 SARLKNI
+184 RLKNI

-213 SAFLKVWGYKSMPE
+213 SAFLKLWGYTNKNN
-227 VLGKSLNVFLKSQT
+227 VLGKSLNLFLMSKD
-241 DVTSI
+241 DVEKI
-246 IKSLNKSDKWEGE
+246 LKALNKNNTWEGD
-259 YIARRKDGSEFIAY
+259 YIAKRSDGSEFIAF
-273 GLATTVADDNGKI
+273 GLATTVVDENGKT

-304 MLKESETSYRGLF
+304 LLKESETSYRGLF

-325 IQDESGV
+325 IQDENGI
-332 FLDVNEGACKMY
+332 FLDVNEGASKMY
-344 GYDRETLIGKTPQF
+344 GYDRNTLIGKTPDF
-358 VSAPGR
+358 VSAPGK
-364 NDLNAVGSMVQKAFM
+364 NDLEAVGAMVQKAFL

-403 YPGNYF
+403 YPGTYF

-417 ANDITERK
+417 ATDITEK
-425 KIEEA
+425 KKVEQLLRANEER
-430 LALSEEKYRVI
+430 YRAI

-448 LFSTQAD
+448 LFSTKAD
-455 ENGFHKVVWIAGSFE
+455 ENGVHNLVWIAGSFE
-470 KITGYTVEEFIKIGG
+470 KITGYTIDEYLKIGG

-493 DLALDDLDLEKL
+493 ELELDNLDLEKL
-505 RQNKKVNREIR
+505 RRNKKVNREIK

-523 LVWVRSSAQPVW
+523 LIWVRSSAQPVW
-535 DKKTNKLI
+535 DKITNKLI

-565 YKIGDAVV
+565 YNIADAAV

-578 TELFENIRIEL
+578 TELFENIRLEL

-600 ALYDER
+600 ALYDEK
-606 TGMLRSD
+606 TGMLKSD
-613 VDKDEVEEISEWPAK
+613 VDKDEVEEISEWRAK
-628 NSMTGYVIEQG
+628 GSMTGYVIEQE

-649 HQLINSGRAGM
+649 NQLLKRGEAGM

-695 KKSIELLEVV
+695 KRSIEILEIV

-718 EEETLKLSTVVVQ
+718 EEETLKLSAVVVQ
-731 SPIIVVIT
+731 SPTIVVIT
-739 DPSGNIE
+739 DPNGNIE
-746 YVNPKFTEVTGYSLE
+746 YANPKFSEVTGFSFE
-761 EIKWKNLRILNS
+761 EVKWKNPRILNS
-773 GLHPKEFFSN
+773 GFHTKQFFSN
-783 IWKTI
+783 LWNTI
-788 LSGKTWQ
+788 LAGKTWQ

-801 KKNGELYWENALISP
+801 KRNGELYWENALISP
-816 IIDLDGNITHFVG
+816 IIDSDGKITHFVA

-844 IIAKEKAEEMNRI
+844 IEAKEKAEEMNRI

-884 NELKDNPAYYKM
+884 NELKDNPNYFKM

-918 KIEASKVELDIRTQN
+918 KLEASKVEVELKTQN
-933 IVPILKECYGVFE
+933 IIPILKECFESFE
-946 SAAAKKL
+946 SAAANKNIN
-953 LKYSFVCEQQEVLC
+953 YSFISEYPDILC

-985 IKFTDAG
+985 IKFTDGG
-992 SVTLNIYTDHEN
+992 SITLNISVDSGYAN
-1004 VRISVSD
+1004 ISVTD
-1011 TGVGISEV
+1011 TGVGISEA

-1031 SEGYNRG
+1031 SEGYNR
-1038 FEGTGLGLTIAKK
+1038 
-1051 YADMMRGSISV
+1051 
-1062 KSLLGKGTT
+1062 
-1071 FIVSFPLSNKSSN
+1071 
-1084 LVKEI
+1084 
-1089 TPNEISTKSS
+1089 
-1099 SVENNPVS
+1099 
-1107 KILYVEDDEISVK
+1107 
-1120 YVTTITKSLY
+1120 
-1130 NVDSA
+1130 
-1135 KDSDEALEK
+1135 
-1144 IKQNEYAAIL
+1144 
-1154 MDINLH
+1154 
-1160 RGLDGLELTRV
+1160 
-1171 IRKMDGYKSTPIV
+1171 
-1184 AITAFA
+1184 
-1190 MGNEREEFLSK
+1190 
-1201 GMTHY
+1201 
-1206 LSKPFVKNQLLNLLA
+1206 
-1221 SIVEKKS
+1221 
-1228 D
+1228 